1 MMAIVCVWAKVT
13 VYVCR
18 IIIIINKICTMIFI
32 SFSPFHFQNGGGEIE
47 RNDSGVGSET
57 SGTAQRLRRM
67 RRLNKS
73 SHHHQSTT
81 GGSST
86 TTAITSPTNQDGQDG
101 PAATPW
107 CVDCDQPIEPDQE
120 E

>member
-1 MMAIVCVWAKVT
+1 MKTAVYTMCVGES
-13 VYVCR
+13 YVSEGK
-18 IIIIINKICTMIFI
+18 IIFLIFFLFY
-32 SFSPFHFQNGGGEIE
+32 SSFQNGGSGGGEIE

-73 SHHHQSTT
+73 SAHHQPTHTT
-81 GGSST
+81 TEGSST
-86 TTAITSPTNQDGQDG
+86 TILPSSGQDG
-101 PAATPW
+101 PAAIPW
-107 CVDCDQPIEPDQE
+107 CVDCDQPLEPDQE